1 MTQTRLGSLV
11 EAVINVLIGF
21 GINFT
26 ANALIFPLF
35 GWHISASQN
44 ITLGLIYT
52 AISVARSY
60 VVRRWFNAQL
70 KKAAER
76 IAARATNST
85 ENQA

>member
-1 MTQTRLGSLV
+1 MTQTRLGSLI

-35 GWHISASQN
+35 GWSISASQN
-44 ITLGLIYT
+44 FTLGLIYT
-52 AISVARSY
+52 AISVVRSY

-70 KKAAER
+70 KKAAEL
-76 IAARATNST
+76 IAARATST
-85 ENQA
+85 TEHL